1 MYTLRIDTEPF
12 PVLAIGRLDD
22 ASKVIRNFVLIILFF
37 YILTNVFVETKHF
50 SQVFFFK
57 NAIYLTFI

>member
-1 MYTLRIDTEPF
+1 MRIDTEPF

-37 YILTNVFVETKHF
+37 YILTNVFIETKHF
-50 SQVFFFK
+50 SQVFLK
-57 NAIYLTFI
+57 NSIYLTFI

>member
-50 SQVFFFK
+50 SQVFFK

>member
-37 YILTNVFVETKHF
+37 YILTNVFDETKHF
-50 SQVFFFK
+50 SQVFLK